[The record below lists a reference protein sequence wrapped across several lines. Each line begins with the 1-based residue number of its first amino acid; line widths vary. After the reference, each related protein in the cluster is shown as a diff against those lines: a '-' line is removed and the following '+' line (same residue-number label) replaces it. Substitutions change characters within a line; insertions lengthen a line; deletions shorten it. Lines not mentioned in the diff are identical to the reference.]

1 MNEDGRRSGRELC
14 ELRRDDGSLT
24 ARGILADGEQ
34 TGYWEWY
41 RRDGT
46 LLRSGFFECGRAIGP
61 LTEYDEA
68 GRPQRAGAIAWG

>member
-1 MNEDGRRSGRELC
+1 MNEVVQRSGRELC

-24 ARGILADGEQ
+24 ARGFMEDGEQ

-46 LLRSGFFECGRAIGP
+46 LLRSGYFEAGRPIGS
-61 LTEYDEA
+61 LTEHDEA
-68 GRPQRAGAIAWG
+68 GRVQRASAIAWG